1 MQSEKEALIAI
12 DVLLDPD
19 ATMLSKAEATNAR
32 LRENFPKGYAL
43 DALHAPHVSVLQRH
57 VRARDLDSIYAAVQR
72 VFETESLTALQ
83 LKTTGYYYIPFSEQG
98 MPLGLAGIVIE
109 PTQELLRL
117 QQKVIDA
124 VAPFSESGGTPAAYI
139 TAPENAHVLK
149 QLIDYVDSYV
159 PKRSGKNFNP
169 HVTVGVGREEFLK
182 QLKAEPFDV
191 FTFKADGVAIYQLG
205 DFGTA
210 AKKLW
215 GWTPKR

>member
-1 MQSEKEALIAI
+1 MRIFR
-12 DVLLDPD
+12 
-19 ATMLSKAEATNAR
+19 KA
-32 LRENFPKGYAL
+32 AL

-57 VRARDLDSIYAAVQR
+57 VRARDLDSVDAAVQR

-98 MPLGLAGIVIE
+98 ADGIGRNCHRADSGAATLAAEG
-109 PTQELLRL
+109 
-117 QQKVIDA
+117 IDA

-139 TAPENAHVLK
+139 TAPENARVLK

-159 PKRSGKNFNP
+159 PKQSGKNFNP

-191 FTFKADGVAIYQLG
+191 FTFKADGVAVYQLG

-215 GWTPKR
+215 SWTPKR